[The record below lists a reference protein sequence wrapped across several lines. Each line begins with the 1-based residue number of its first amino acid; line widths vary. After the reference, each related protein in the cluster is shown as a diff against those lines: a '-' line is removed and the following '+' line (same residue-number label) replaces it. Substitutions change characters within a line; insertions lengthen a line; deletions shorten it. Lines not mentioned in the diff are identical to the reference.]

1 MSNANRMV
9 PGPGGEPTGPKKPE
23 EIRLP
28 TEEELKRGLLDT
40 IAEPKNTL
48 PFSEFA
54 VVKFMQGIKAKLS
67 EILERKADILAKLEK
82 ITDYETLLQ
91 RLDSYFT
98 EMTEAIN
105 NLVSEI
111 EENEQ
116 IPQMLGVEAVKEL
129 IEEIQNS
136 LYLDPEKN
144 GDLINKL
151 QSLPE
156 TSLENHIVRCQLA
169 LILDGGD
176 KLKKFKERVQA
187 ALERSDDKEQ
197 LEKKQLEDLVK

>member
-1 MSNANRMV
+1 MSNANQMDLKPKR
-9 PGPGGEPTGPKKPE
+9 GPTGPKKPE

-105 NLVSEI
+105 NLVSEVYNNRKI
-111 EENEQ
+111 
-116 IPQMLGVEAVKEL
+116 LGREATEEL
-129 IEEIQNS
+129 IEEILNL
-136 LYLDPEKN
+136 LYFDPEKD
-144 GDLINKL
+144 GDLK
-151 QSLPE
+151 
-156 TSLENHIVRCQLA
+156 
-169 LILDGGD
+169 
-176 KLKKFKERVQA
+176 
-187 ALERSDDKEQ
+187 
-197 LEKKQLEDLVK
+197 